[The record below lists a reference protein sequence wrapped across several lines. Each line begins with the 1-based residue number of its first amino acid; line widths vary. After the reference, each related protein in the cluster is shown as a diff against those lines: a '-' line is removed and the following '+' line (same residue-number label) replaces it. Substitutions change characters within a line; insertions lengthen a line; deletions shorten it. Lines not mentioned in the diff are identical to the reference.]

1 MADTKPGD
9 GNVSNL
15 KAAVAKR
22 ARWGTPG
29 DFTRCH
35 RFLMSKGVGDD
46 KADRICAAWHKDETG
61 VSPGDKRNPG
71 N

>member
-15 KAAVAKR
+15 KNAVAKR
-22 ARWGTPG
+22 ARWGSPG

-35 RFLMSKGVGDD
+35 AFLMSKGVPDG
-46 KADRICAAWHKDETG
+46 KADRICGRWHIENNGYATG
-61 VSPGDKRNPG
+61 DDRN